1 MLYTKSIK
9 YPNPFNLQ
17 SGKTDLSENIAS
29 INQCIG
35 LILTTAKGEL
45 LGDPDFG
52 CTLYEIL
59 FEQYSL
65 NTEVLIKKEIAE
77 SINTY
82 EHRVTVS
89 EQDISIEESM
99 DEIGHKNRYKITI
112 SYMINNTS
120 KINTTTVIVEER
132 DYNYYPQ

>member
-17 SGKTDLSENIAS
+17 SGKTDLSESTTS

-65 NTEVLIKKEIAE
+65 NTEVLVKKEIAE

-120 KINTTTVIVEER
+120 KINTTTVMVEER
-132 DYNYYPQ
+132 DYNNG

>member
-17 SGKTDLSENIAS
+17 SGKTDLSDSIAS

-120 KINTTTVIVEER
+120 KINTTTVMVEER
-132 DYNYYPQ
+132 DYNYG

>member
-17 SGKTDLSENIAS
+17 SGKTDVSDNIKS
-29 INQCIG
+29 INECIG

-65 NTEVLIKKEIAE
+65 NTEALIKKEIAE

-82 EHRVTVS
+82 EHRITVS
-89 EQDISIEESM
+89 EQDISIEESI
-99 DEIGHKNRYKITI
+99 DDIGHKNRYKITI
-112 SYMINNTS
+112 SYMISNTS
-120 KINTTTVIVEER
+120 KINTTSVILEGR
-132 DYNYYPQ
+132 DFYG

>member
-17 SGKTDLSENIAS
+17 SGKTDLSESIAS

-65 NTEVLIKKEIAE
+65 NTEVLVKKEIAE

-99 DEIGHKNRYKITI
+99 DETGHKNRYKITI

-120 KINTTTVIVEER
+120 KINTTTVMVEER
-132 DYNYYPQ
+132 DYNNG

>member
-9 YPNPFNLQ
+9 YPNPFILQ
-17 SGKTDLSENIAS
+17 SGKTEVSDGVKS
-29 INQCIG
+29 INECIG

-65 NTEVLIKKEIAE
+65 NTEALIKKEIAE

-89 EQDISIEESM
+89 EQDVNIEESM
-99 DEIGHKNRYKITI
+99 DDIGHKNRYKITI

-120 KINTTTVIVEER
+120 KINTTSVIVEGR
-132 DYNYYPQ
+132 DFYG

>member
-9 YPNPFNLQ
+9 YPNPFSLQ
-17 SGKTDLSENIAS
+17 SGKTDVSDGVKS
-29 INQCIG
+29 INECIG

-65 NTEVLIKKEIAE
+65 NTEALIKKEIAE

-89 EQDISIEESM
+89 EQDVNIEESM
-99 DEIGHKNRYKITI
+99 DDIGHKNRYKITI

-120 KINTTTVIVEER
+120 KINTTSVIVEGR
-132 DYNYYPQ
+132 DFYG

>member
-9 YPNPFNLQ
+9 YPNPFSLQ
-17 SGKTDLSENIAS
+17 SGKTGVSDGIKS
-29 INQCIG
+29 INECIG

-65 NTEVLIKKEIAE
+65 NTEALIKKEIAE

-89 EQDISIEESM
+89 EQDVNIEESM
-99 DEIGHKNRYKITI
+99 DDIGHKNRYKITI

-120 KINTTTVIVEER
+120 KINTTSVIVEGR
-132 DYNYYPQ
+132 DFYG

>member
-9 YPNPFNLQ
+9 YTNPFSIQ
-17 SGKTDLSENIAS
+17 SGKTEVSDGIKS
-29 INQCIG
+29 INECIG

-65 NTEVLIKKEIAE
+65 NTEALIKKEIAE

-89 EQDISIEESM
+89 EQDVNIEESM
-99 DEIGHKNRYKITI
+99 DDIGHKNRYKITI

-120 KINTTTVIVEER
+120 KINTTSVIVEGR
-132 DYNYYPQ
+132 DFYG